1 MKLNRDLRLL
11 SLSLFLWAS
20 GEGLFIFSLPLY
32 MQSLGADTKQIGVLY
47 ALNSVAL
54 ALATIPAGLAADRWG
69 PRGGITSGWI
79 VGALAGAMMT
89 INNLALFS
97 LGWVMY
103 GLTGWVLPPLSA
115 YITRARE
122 DGVPPER
129 ALSSVFSMFSAGF
142 IISPALGGYLGQTLG
157 LRANFIIATILFVA
171 STVLVFT
178 IRHQPPHPANDRLH
192 PVELLGN
199 RRFVGF
205 AALVFCVMTV
215 LYLGFA
221 LAPKFLS
228 DIKGVD
234 LEQIGWFGSVN
245 ALGGFLLNQYL
256 GRRPAR
262 RGLLVV
268 IGLIFLYGLIL
279 LQASWAGWFAL
290 AYFLRGGYFTVR
302 AQINALVTR
311 IVSPAQLGAA
321 YAVAEMVI
329 TGANAVAP
337 YLAGDWY
344 KRFSPAAPF
353 QAMLGLIPVAA
364 LLMWF
369 LAPRPV
375 GAIQA
380 GVLEEP
386 DKATG

>member
-32 MQSLGADTKQIGVLY
+32 MESLGADARQIGLLY
-47 ALNSVAL
+47 SLNGLAL

-69 PRGGITSGWI
+69 PRSGITSGWV
-79 VGALAGAMMT
+79 VGALSGVMMT
-89 INNLALFS
+89 FNNLALFS

-129 ALSSVFSMFSAGF
+129 ALSNVFSMFSAGF
-142 IISPALGGYLGQTLG
+142 VVSPALGGYIGQAFG
-157 LRANFIIATILFVA
+157 LRANFIIATILFVI
-171 STVLVFT
+171 SSVLVFI
-178 IRHQPPHPANDRLH
+178 IRHQPPHPAKDRSR
-192 PVELLGN
+192 PAELLGN
-199 RRFVGF
+199 RRFLGF
-205 AALVFCVMTV
+205 AALVFGVMTV
-215 LYLGFA
+215 LYLGMS

-228 DIKGVD
+228 DVKGIN

-245 ALGGFLLNQYL
+245 ALGGFLFNQYL
-256 GRRPAR
+256 GRRPPR
-262 RGLLVV
+262 RGLLVMM
-268 IGLIFLYGLIL
+268 GLIFLYGLIL
-279 LQASWAGWFAL
+279 LQGAWVGWFAL

-311 IVSPAQLGAA
+311 IVSPTQWGAA
-321 YAVAEMVI
+321 FALAEMVI
-329 TGANAVAP
+329 TGANVLAP

-344 KRFSPAAPF
+344 QRFSPALPF
-353 QAMLGLIPVAA
+353 QIMVGLIPVAA
-364 LLMWF
+364 VLMWF
-369 LAPRPV
+369 LAPRPTSAPEMAV
-375 GAIQA
+375 ASDEMKG
-380 GVLEEP
+380 
-386 DKATG
+386 